1 MSEPELPDIT
11 RMLEK
16 VTSGDAHAAH
26 ELLPLVYEQLR
37 AAAQKQMAQERGD
50 HTLQATALVHEA
62 FVRLVDVKVA
72 GESRGQF
79 IALAARAMRSIL
91 VDHAR
96 TKGRVKRGGD
106 AVRVTLDEGVAIG
119 GPLDGLIEIYQ
130 ALTRLAEIDARKADI
145 VELHTFGGLTYAEI
159 AGVLKISESTV
170 RADMRFSKAW
180 LKAALAH

>member
-1 MSEPELPDIT
+1 MDGPVTQLLLDWRAGREEARDELWPFIYD
-11 RMLEK
+11 
-16 VTSGDAHAAH
+16 
-26 ELLPLVYEQLR
+26 ELRRLAGHYMKDQRE
-37 AAAQKQMAQERGD
+37 G

-106 AVRVTLDEGVAIG
+106 AVRVTLDEGIAIG
-119 GPLDGLIEIYQ
+119 GPLDGLIEIDQ
-130 ALTRLAEIDARKADI
+130 ALTRLAKIDARKADI
-145 VELHTFGGLTYAEI
+145 VELHTFGGLTYGEI
-159 AGVLKISESTV
+159 AGVLKVSESTV